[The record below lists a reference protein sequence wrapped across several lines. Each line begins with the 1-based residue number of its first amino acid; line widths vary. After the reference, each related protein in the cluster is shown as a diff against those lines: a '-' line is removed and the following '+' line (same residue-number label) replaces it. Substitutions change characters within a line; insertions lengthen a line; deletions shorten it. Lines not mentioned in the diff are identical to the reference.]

1 MRLGLA
7 TNRFERGVCVRVLG
21 VGHAPAVGP
30 LTDAWV
36 TERIRAIHE
45 ASGGRYGSPRVRA
58 MLAGKVSAS
67 ARSAWAG

>member
-45 ASGGRYGSPRVRA
+45 ASGGRCGSPRVRA
-58 MLAGKVSAS
+58 MRAGKVSAS
-67 ARSAWAG
+67 ASSAWRG